1 MEKVFRY
8 QPKGVCATEMSF
20 TIDNDIIKNVEII
33 GGCPGNSQGVAKL
46 CIGRNIDEIISILKN
61 IKCRNKPTSCP
72 DQLATALEQYKLL
85 K

>member
-1 MEKVFRY
+1 MEKVFKY
-8 QPKGVCATEMSF
+8 QPKGVCATEMIF

-33 GGCPGNSQGVAKL
+33 GGCPGNSKGVAKL